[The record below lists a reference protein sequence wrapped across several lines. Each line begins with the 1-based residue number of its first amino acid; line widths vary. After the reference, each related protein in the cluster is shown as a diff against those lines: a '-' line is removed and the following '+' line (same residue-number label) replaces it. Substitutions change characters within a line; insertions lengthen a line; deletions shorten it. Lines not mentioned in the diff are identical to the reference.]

1 MSSDPPAQQ
10 PLGAKVW
17 PCCPWS
23 AALGSGAC
31 GQTRNSTPAPT
42 PGPGPARQS
51 AASLRLSRPAG
62 PGRMSGCCGPP
73 VAHWPGRQDN
83 LQRVACEGSGHPE
96 FPPQAHSR
104 GRGSAAPRSG
114 ALMRKQSLEP
124 CNMTARG
131 GAGRGGAARGPAL
144 APRRLTPA
152 HGV

>member
-96 FPPQAHSR
+96 FPPP
-104 GRGSAAPRSG
+104 GTFPRPWVSGPPQWGLNEETESG
-114 ALMRKQSLEP
+114 A
-124 CNMTARG
+124 
-131 GAGRGGAARGPAL
+131 
-144 APRRLTPA
+144 
-152 HGV
+152 V